1 MKGRCLLLVLLP
13 LILLVACDDGA
24 RQRLQLEELERMN
37 RADSLMTNDSLALD
51 LAEWFDDHGTPNEQM
66 RAYYILGRTYAD
78 LGEAPQAIE
87 AYNDAAD
94 RADTTDADCDYY
106 TLCRVYSQMSDILY
120 NQNLLEEYLKIS
132 DLSIKH
138 AWKAKDTLTVL
149 SETALKM
156 TAFNDLGE
164 TDSVLSVLHSVR
176 KVFGNYYGEDKI
188 AQYYV
193 LPINALL
200 KKNDVNTVRQLLYL
214 YEEKSGFFDLDY
226 TIAEGHEIYY
236 YYKGLYYLAIN
247 QLDSAK
253 YFFEKEYENG
263 KDFNNQNAS
272 THGLSLVFLKKHQY
286 DSAAVYSQY
295 AYALNDSANNH
306 FTTQVVAHSQAM
318 YNYSRNEQIAH
329 QKTMEAIKFRNLFL
343 TITVLVVVLLL
354 LFAIFYTH
362 YKSEKKLMKSKY
374 QNEMEKLVQAQTDLL
389 SMRSEQHV
397 SDKLLAQKDKE
408 IKELQQNLETYSKKV
423 HILQGYALNKKLQEA
438 AITCRLKQYLKENP
452 YQIPDYND
460 WKQIKM
466 LINQEIPTFY
476 DRLNGDGHILT
487 DIEYDVC
494 MLIRLQISPSDI
506 SKFKQCVPSYIT
518 QIRKTIYKKIFNI
531 DGLAENLDEFIMSID

>member
-13 LILLVACDDGA
+13 LILLAACDDGA
-24 RQRLQLEELERMN
+24 RQRLQLKELERMN

-94 RADTTDADCDYY
+94 RADTTDVDCDYK
-106 TLCRVYSQMSDILY
+106 TLARVHAQKAEIYY
-120 NQNLLEEYLKIS
+120 NQLLPDNMIHEERYAMQYAKM
-132 DLSIKH
+132 
-138 AWKAKDTLTVL
+138 AKDT
-149 SETALKM
+149 M
-156 TAFNDLGE
+156 TYIYCYGMLAEGYDMKE
-164 TDSVLSVLHSVR
+164 MPDSVLQILER
-176 KVFGNYYGEDKI
+176 AYNLYITKGLDNY
-188 AQYYV
+188 AA
-193 LPINALL
+193 ALCCSMADVYL
-200 KKNDVNTVRQLLYL
+200 KKGNIKKAHDAL
-214 YEEKSGFFDLDY
+214 YEFETNTTFFDDERN
-226 TIAEGHEIYY
+226 IEQGREIYY
-236 YYKGLYYLAIN
+236 YIRGLYYMNVSKLDSAEYYFRKELEQSLDANNIMSSYKGLQKVYEKIGN
-247 QLDSAK
+247 IDSLTK
-253 YFFEKEYENG
+253 YAHLFM
-263 KDFNNQNAS
+263 DFANTIHNDVEMQGMLRLQAA
-272 THGLSLVFLKKHQY
+272 Y
-286 DSAAVYSQY
+286 D
-295 AYALNDSANNH
+295 
-306 FTTQVVAHSQAM
+306 
-318 YNYSRNEQIAH
+318 YSRKEKTAY

-362 YKSEKKLMKSKY
+362 YKSEKKLMESKY

-531 DGLAENLDEFIMSID
+531 DGLAENLDKFIMSID

>member
-1 MKGRCLLLVLLP
+1 MKGRCLLLVWVLLT
-13 LILLVACDDGA
+13 ILAACDDGA

-94 RADTTDADCDYY
+94 RADTTDVDCDYY

-132 DLSIKH
+132 DLSIKY

-156 TAFNDLGE
+156 TTFNDLGE

-176 KVFGNYYGEDKI
+176 NVFGNYYGEDKI

-306 FTTQVVAHSQAM
+306 FTTQVVAQSQAM
-318 YNYSRNEQIAH
+318 YNYNRH
-329 QKTMEAIKFRNLFL
+329 YREAQQERENAEKSKHRL
-343 TITVLVVVLLL
+343 ITVLITSILLL
-354 LFAIFYTH
+354 LLASRTMYTLQLKRTAAVNN
-362 YKSEKKLMKSKY
+362 YLLKVEQLRNAQYDLAELRKQELESKSILIEKERNI
-374 QNEMEKLVQAQTDLL
+374 QLL
-389 SMRSEQHV
+389 QSEVDSMRSNNQLIRDTEKTLIEDSGIGQLLDSKAAHGQKLSETDWQQIEQFV
-397 SDKLLAQKDKE
+397 K
-408 IKELQQNLETYSKKV
+408 QNLPVFSNFITQNISQLGLSKSRAC
-423 HILQGYALNKKLQEA
+423 ILLRLNVGIKSTGSMMGVSSAYISKISAEILSDMFHKDGSGKKLAELLR
-438 AITCRLKQYLKENP
+438 T
-452 YQIPDYND
+452 
-460 WKQIKM
+460 
-466 LINQEIPTFY
+466 
-476 DRLNGDGHILT
+476 
-487 DIEYDVC
+487 
-494 MLIRLQISPSDI
+494 IS
-506 SKFKQCVPSYIT
+506 
-518 QIRKTIYKKIFNI
+518 
-531 DGLAENLDEFIMSID
+531 

>member
-13 LILLVACDDGA
+13 LILLAACDDGA
-24 RQRLQLEELERMN
+24 RQRLQLEELELMN

-94 RADTTDADCDYY
+94 RADTTDVDCDYY

-132 DLSIKH
+132 DLSIKY

-214 YEEKSGFFDLDY
+214 YEEKSGFFDLNY

-236 YYKGLYYLAIN
+236 YYKGLYYLTIN

-253 YFFEKEYENG
+253 YFFEKEFENG
-263 KDFNNQNAS
+263 KDINNQNAS
-272 THGLSLVFLKKHQY
+272 SHGLSLVFLKRHQY

-295 AYALNDSANNH
+295 AYALNDSVNNH
-306 FTTQVVAHSQAM
+306 FTTQVVAQSQAM
-318 YNYSRNEQIAH
+318 YKYNRHYR
-329 QKTMEAIKFRNLFL
+329 EAQQERENAEKSKHRL
-343 TITVLVVVLLL
+343 ITVLITSILLL
-354 LFAIFYTH
+354 LLASRTMYTLQLKRTAAVNN
-362 YKSEKKLMKSKY
+362 YLLKVEQLRNAQYDLAELRKQELESKSILIEKERNI
-374 QNEMEKLVQAQTDLL
+374 QLL
-389 SMRSEQHV
+389 QSEVDSMRSNNQLIRDTEKTLIEDSGIGQLLDSKAAHGQKLSETDWQQIEQFV
-397 SDKLLAQKDKE
+397 K
-408 IKELQQNLETYSKKV
+408 QNLPVFSNFITQNISQLGLSKSRAC
-423 HILQGYALNKKLQEA
+423 ILLRLNVGIKSTGSMMGVSSAYISKISGEILSDMFHKDGSGKKLAELLR
-438 AITCRLKQYLKENP
+438 T
-452 YQIPDYND
+452 
-460 WKQIKM
+460 
-466 LINQEIPTFY
+466 
-476 DRLNGDGHILT
+476 
-487 DIEYDVC
+487 
-494 MLIRLQISPSDI
+494 IS
-506 SKFKQCVPSYIT
+506 
-518 QIRKTIYKKIFNI
+518 
-531 DGLAENLDEFIMSID
+531 

>member
-13 LILLVACDDGA
+13 LILLAACDDGA
-24 RQRLQLEELERMN
+24 RQRLQLKELERMN

-51 LAEWFDDHGTPNEQM
+51 LTEWFDDHGTPNEQM

-94 RADTTDADCDYY
+94 RADTTDVDCDYY

-132 DLSIKH
+132 DLSIKY

-214 YEEKSGFFDLDY
+214 YEEKSGFFDLNY

-236 YYKGLYYLAIN
+236 YYKGLYYLTIN

-253 YFFEKEYENG
+253 YFFEKEFENG
-263 KDFNNQNAS
+263 KDINNQNAS
-272 THGLSLVFLKKHQY
+272 SHGLSLVFLKRHQY

-295 AYALNDSANNH
+295 AYALNDSVNNH
-306 FTTQVVAHSQAM
+306 FTTQVVAQSQAM
-318 YNYSRNEQIAH
+318 YKYNRHYR
-329 QKTMEAIKFRNLFL
+329 EAQQERENAEKSKHRL
-343 TITVLVVVLLL
+343 ITVLITSILLL
-354 LFAIFYTH
+354 LLASRTMYTLQLKRTAAVNN
-362 YKSEKKLMKSKY
+362 YLLKVEQLRNAQYDLAELRKQELESKSILIEKERNI
-374 QNEMEKLVQAQTDLL
+374 QLL
-389 SMRSEQHV
+389 QSEVDSMRSNNQLIRDTEKTLIEDSGIGQLLDSKAAHGQKLSETDWQQIEQFV
-397 SDKLLAQKDKE
+397 K
-408 IKELQQNLETYSKKV
+408 QNLPVFSNFITQNISQLGLSKSRAC
-423 HILQGYALNKKLQEA
+423 ILLRLNVGIKSTGSMMGVSSAYISKISGEILSDMFHKDGSGKKLAELLR
-438 AITCRLKQYLKENP
+438 T
-452 YQIPDYND
+452 
-460 WKQIKM
+460 
-466 LINQEIPTFY
+466 
-476 DRLNGDGHILT
+476 
-487 DIEYDVC
+487 
-494 MLIRLQISPSDI
+494 IS
-506 SKFKQCVPSYIT
+506 
-518 QIRKTIYKKIFNI
+518 
-531 DGLAENLDEFIMSID
+531 